1 MELLMVAILAYVSRR
16 AASARSELGF
26 RVRSME
32 NSRRS
37 NRGIEENTLAI
48 LDSSGFKDARDV
60 NDDSTPLTLILPLLV
75 PMLSSYSCLSFYWK
89 TGLAFLDAVRASSI
103 VPEIGTAPTSKMLS
117 AIFQILKDGTSLELI
132 MESYQLLIELEKRRI
147 SESITID

>member
-60 NDDSTPLTLILPLLV
+60 NDDR
-75 PMLSSYSCLSFYWK
+75 
-89 TGLAFLDAVRASSI
+89 LAFLDAVRASSI

-132 MESYQLLIELEKRRI
+132 MESYQLLIELEKVI
-147 SESITID
+147 NYSFVALCFLSLAFKSY

>member
-60 NDDSTPLTLILPLLV
+60 NDDR
-75 PMLSSYSCLSFYWK
+75 
-89 TGLAFLDAVRASSI
+89 LAFLDAVRASSI